1 MRISVC
7 TLLLAFVFVP
17 VAAMGNDEPSSVA
30 NDAHEVKFFDALDE
44 GLIEAT
50 IVTHNSLNA
59 RVTVKNKSGKQLR
72 VELPE
77 TFAAV
82 HVAQFGDDFGMGGGG
97 GGGGRG
103 GGGGG
108 GGAAQATGGGMSGG
122 ASGGMG
128 MFNLAPEKVFR
139 QNVQTV
145 CLEHGKR
152 EPSRH
157 LNYQIKPLNSVTSKE
172 EVHVLCSLVGNGS
185 VDQQAA
191 QAAVWHYNNG
201 LSWEELAGKQ
211 HKPRID
217 SPQTVPYFSRQQ
229 MLYAMNLGKKIEEK
243 LAKEKESK
251 PKVEIDHYTE

>member
-7 TLLLAFVFVP
+7 TLLLAFVFAP
-17 VAAMGNDEPSSVA
+17 VAVTGNDEPASTASNA
-30 NDAHEVKFFDALDE
+30 QEVKFFDALDE

-50 IVTHNSLNA
+50 VVTHSSLSA
-59 RVTVKNKSGKQLR
+59 RVTVKNKSDKPLR
-72 VELPE
+72 IQLPE

-97 GGGGRG
+97 GGGGGGGRRG

-108 GGAAQATGGGMSGG
+108 GGGAQSTGGGMSGG
-122 ASGGMG
+122 GT
-128 MFNLAPEKVFR
+128 FNLPPEKVYR
-139 QNVQTV
+139 QNVKTV

-157 LNYQIKPLNSVTSKE
+157 LNYQIQPLDSVTNKE
-172 EVHVLCSLVGNGS
+172 EVHVLCSLVGTGS

-201 LSWEELAGKQ
+201 LSWEELANKQ

-217 SPQTVPYFSRQQ
+217 SSQTVPYFSRQQ
-229 MLYAMNLGKKIEEK
+229 MLYAMNLSKKIEEK
-243 LAKEKESK
+243 LAKEKEAK
-251 PKVEIDHYTE
+251 PKTTADHYTE